1 MKMNLNQAKLVEL
14 TMELDLRARE
24 YKKLCD
30 KLEQLKEKGIN
41 PNDKILIGLQQAFQK
56 NQNDV
61 LKINKQIEKIKKQDK
76 IIEKQNLEK
85 YNQEILSKNKE
96 EKPNKEISLVETK
109 KKNIFMKI
117 WDKIKIII
125 KKTHQ

>member
-56 NQNDV
+56 NQNDI

-96 EKPNKEISLVETK
+96 EKPNKEISLVGTK

>member
-56 NQNDV
+56 NQNDI
-61 LKINKQIEKIKKQDK
+61 LKINKQIEKIK
-76 IIEKQNLEK
+76 KQNLEK

-96 EKPNKEISLVETK
+96 EKPNKEISLVGTK